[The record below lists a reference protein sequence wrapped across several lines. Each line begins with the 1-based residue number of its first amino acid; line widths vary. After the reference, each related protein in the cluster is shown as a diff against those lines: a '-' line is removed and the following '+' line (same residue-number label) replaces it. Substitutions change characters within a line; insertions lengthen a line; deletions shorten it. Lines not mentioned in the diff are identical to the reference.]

1 MAGAQRGRTCRLRT
15 RCEVFQVK
23 GVKTHHSGTPGVFP
37 WLTKFGSSTKRRER
51 LAVKQEVSCKRRKSI
66 SNEREYGKNPFTE
79 KELRELIGDS
89 PIEPFLNTRTPLYRE
104 KNMKQ
109 KTAD

>member
-1 MAGAQRGRTCRLRT
+1 LQSKKVDF
-15 RCEVFQVK
+15 E
-23 GVKTHHSGTPGVFP
+23 
-37 WLTKFGSSTKRRER
+37 
-51 LAVKQEVSCKRRKSI
+51 
-66 SNEREYGKNPFTE
+66 EREYGKNPFSE

-109 KTAD
+109 KPPAKEEAIKLMLKDPNLLRRPVIIKGKKKLTGFNEAEVKELLQP